1 MGAALDAIGRAVS
14 GFVARESLG
23 GVVCVA
29 LSGGPDSTALLVG
42 ARHAGLSVTALV
54 VDHGMQDGSSEV
66 ARAAAQT
73 AADLGARSRVL
84 PVTVD
89 GRGGPEASARR
100 ARYAALDGARGSH
113 PVLLGHTLD
122 DQAETVLLGLARG
135 SGPRSI
141 AGMVGWDDPW
151 GRPLL
156 TTRRATTVAACAEAG
171 LVPWS
176 DPHNDDPRFLRSR
189 VRSELMPVLT
199 TVLGDAATPALAR
212 TADLVRDDLVALD
225 AIAARA
231 LATVVVD
238 GAVVRAEL
246 TPLPRA
252 IRRRVLRRWL
262 IDGGATEITG
272 PVLAAVDDLADD
284 DAHGTV
290 AVGGDVDV
298 RVNAVADGDLL
309 RLRADPR

>member
-14 GFVARESLG
+14 GFVTREGLDG
-23 GVVCVA
+23 DVCVA
-29 LSGGPDSTALLVG
+29 LSGGPDSTALLAG
-42 ARHAGLSVTALV
+42 ARHAGLTVTALV
-54 VDHGMQDGSSEV
+54 VDHGMQDGSADV
-66 ARAAAQT
+66 ARSAART
-73 AADLGARSRVL
+73 AADLGADARVL
-84 PVTVD
+84 TVTVD

-100 ARYAALDGARGSH
+100 ERYAALEEARGRR

-135 SGPRSI
+135 SGPRSV
-141 AGMVGWDDPW
+141 AGMVAWDDPW

-156 TTRRATTVAACAEAG
+156 TTRRATTVTACAEAG
-171 LVPWS
+171 LTPWS

-189 VRSELMPVLT
+189 VRSEVVPVMA
-199 TVLGDAATPALAR
+199 TVLGDAVVPALAR
-212 TADLVRDDLVALD
+212 TADLVRDDLDALD
-225 AIAARA
+225 AIAAEA
-231 LATVVVD
+231 AATVVVD
-238 GAVVRAEL
+238 GGILRKPLSE
-246 TPLPRA
+246 LPRA

-262 IDGGATEITG
+262 IDGGATEVTA
-272 PVLAAVDDLADD
+272 PVLAAVDGLADD

-298 RVNAVADGDLL
+298 RVNAVADGGLL